1 MLTVAPIYFQLSKQ
15 PCPSPQ
21 TGSATWYCGL
31 HGDWVGVPDLSSCTV
46 LTDVGE
52 VIDELKD
59 EKSVPSD
66 VIQKF
71 FEEVESK
78 ETIGAGDI
86 KAIINV
92 LNISLEVIKQLT
104 SGTQAWLFDCGSWRP

>member
-1 MLTVAPIYFQLSKQ
+1 MLTVAPISFQLSKQ
-15 PCPSPQ
+15 PCPPPQ
-21 TGSATWYCGL
+21 AGSASWFCGIL
-31 HGDWVGVPDLSSCTV
+31 GDWVGVPDLSSCTV

-59 EKSVPSD
+59 DKSIPSD

-92 LNISLEVIKQLT
+92 LDISLEVIN
-104 SGTQAWLFDCGSWRP
+104 S